1 LAINPN
7 FGIALGNRGYG
18 LVQYARSLYDPGHKR
33 VFFHFAYRDLKAA
46 ISSKARYGG
55 YKQEDANGGLPA
67 SDIASGSIVSLMN
80 PETPDPADI
89 NASPAASA
97 CFLLFGSG
105 FALSSTHDP
114 RPRSF
119 LPTWRV

>member
-1 LAINPN
+1 
-7 FGIALGNRGYG
+7 
-18 LVQYARSLYDPGHKR
+18 

-114 RPRSF
+114 ARSCRRGGCDGLQRSSRPASSQ
-119 LPTWRV
+119 

>member
-1 LAINPN
+1 MPARQGILAFSGTNFPSLIPYNVRTNPLEKALTKPVGRFKN
-7 FGIALGNRGYG
+7 SLQAKHLDAIAI
-18 LVQYARSLYDPGHKR
+18 D
-33 VFFHFAYRDLKAA
+33 
-46 ISSKARYGG
+46 
-55 YKQEDANGGLPA
+55 GGLPA
-67 SDIASGSIVSLMN
+67 SDIISGSIVSLMN

-114 RPRSF
+114 RSF